1 MTLKNRALA
10 LPLAL
15 FLAACAGP
23 RSPAAGSAPAATPAT
38 EASYGPITIV
48 KSRDGRGTGEIVGTI
63 APGSKFAKLQI
74 GMMMSE
80 VTALIGGADGQLSH
94 ETGKRWIP
102 FYFANDARRVEAFYK
117 GEGCLTYTGGN
128 PWGGGDNEL
137 IRITATTRT
146 DCMD

>member
-1 MTLKNRALA
+1 MKMKSHALA
-10 LPLAL
+10 LTLTL
-15 FLAACAGP
+15 GLAACAGP
-23 RSPAAGSAPAATPAT
+23 KPAASGSAASTPAVDT
-38 EASYGPITIV
+38 SYGATTVV
-48 KSRDGRGTGEIVGTI
+48 KSRDGRGTGEIVGTLV
-63 APGSKFAKLQI
+63 PGSKFAKLQI
-74 GMMMSE
+74 GMLMSE

-102 FYFANDARRVEAFYK
+102 FYFANDARRLEVLYK

-128 PWGGGDNEL
+128 AWGSGDNEL